1 MTVQPISLGA
11 RIRQLAAQDPDRI
24 GLQFFPLT
32 GVRRDLTY
40 AELDRLSDQ
49 VATLLRSN
57 GVRAGARVAIGL
69 RNSPEHMAAVLG
81 AWKLGAGIVTM
92 RWDVPA
98 WERDRMLAATT
109 PAVVLSDHDD
119 PGALVPVLDITRAWR
134 RPAEPVDIQPPTQAM
149 AIPTGGSTGASKA
162 VVMPVP
168 GELVPGATFA
178 ASYAAMGIE
187 PADSH
192 IIVGPLYHGNP
203 LMMLHLGLF
212 DGQRMLLMEKFDGPA
227 LLAIIAEHRPQLI
240 TLVPTMMR
248 RLLDTPGIEDVDWSC
263 FHAIIH
269 GTAPCPQWLKRR
281 WVELVGGELLWEIF
295 GSTEL
300 VGTLLARGD
309 EWVARPGTIGRPALG
324 TELRLLDEHRREVAV
339 GEIGEMFMRTGG
351 LTTPAFDY
359 LGSDRP
365 NVIDGGFVSVGDLAW
380 RDADGYVYSADRK
393 GDLIITGGANVVPA
407 EVEAALG
414 EHDDIEDV
422 VVLGLPDD
430 DWGQRVHAIVQ
441 IRQGRPTPS
450 ESELRAFAKARL
462 NSYKVPK
469 SVEFV
474 EQMPRSEMFKVRR
487 AALAAERS

>member
-1 MTVQPISLGA
+1 MTAQPISLGA
-11 RIRQLAAQDPDRI
+11 RIRQLAEQHPGRI
-24 GLQFFPLT
+24 GLQFFPLA
-32 GVRRDLTY
+32 GGRRDLTY

-49 VATLLRSN
+49 VASLLRAH

-69 RNSPEHMAAVLG
+69 RNSPDHVAAALG

-98 WERDRMLAATT
+98 WERDRMLEVTT
-109 PAVVLSDHDD
+109 PAVVLSDHDE
-119 PGALVPVLDITRAWR
+119 PSAAVPFVDIARAWQH
-134 RPAEPVDIQPPTQAM
+134 PAEQVDIQTPTHAM

-178 ASYAAMGIE
+178 ANYAAMGVD
-187 PADSH
+187 PVDSH

-227 LLAIIAEHRPQLI
+227 LLAIVAEHRPQLI

-248 RLLDTPGIEDVDWSC
+248 RLLDAPGIEAVDWSC
-263 FHAIIH
+263 FRVILH

-295 GSTEL
+295 GSSEL
-300 VGTLLARGD
+300 VGTLIARGD
-309 EWVARPGTIGRPALG
+309 EWLARPGTIGRPVPG
-324 TELRLLDEHRREVAV
+324 TELRLLDENRREVPV

-351 LTTPAFDY
+351 LKAPAFSY
-359 LGSDRP
+359 LGQDRP

-380 RDADGYVYSADRK
+380 RDADGYLYSADRK
-393 GDLIITGGANVVPA
+393 GDLIITGGANVVPPRSRPPSVSTTTSPTSWSSGCPTTTGA
-407 EVEAALG
+407 SGCTPSSRSRTA
-414 EHDDIEDV
+414 
-422 VVLGLPDD
+422 
-430 DWGQRVHAIVQ
+430 
-441 IRQGRPTPS
+441 GRPRRKGTCGPS
-450 ESELRAFAKARL
+450 
-462 NSYKVPK
+462 
-469 SVEFV
+469 
-474 EQMPRSEMFKVRR
+474 PRH
-487 AALAAERS
+487 A